1 MQLALPVCMW
11 SDAAFTNLLWDLFL
25 LKDSSMQALNIFFKL
40 LVISTILALA
50 PCLLSCCCCPGQVCP
65 SILLLGLA
73 KSFILSTG
81 ELLSLATGQVS
92 VPVVSFLLAPVY
104 IFILELVIAL

>member
-1 MQLALPVCMW
+1 MQLALPVCMR
-11 SDAAFTNLLWDLFL
+11 SDAAFTHLLWELFL
-25 LKDSSMQALNIFFKL
+25 LKDSSMQAALNILFKL
-40 LVISTILALA
+40 LVISTILAWA

-81 ELLSLATGQVS
+81 RIAFNSYRPSQCARR
-92 VPVVSFLLAPVY
+92 FLLALLY
-104 IFILELVIAL
+104 IFII

>member
-11 SDAAFTNLLWDLFL
+11 SDAAFTNLLWELFL
-25 LKDSSMQALNIFFKL
+25 LKDSSMQAALNILFKL
-40 LVISTILALA
+40 LVISTILAWA

-81 ELLSLATGQVS
+81 KLLSLATGQVS
-92 VPVVSFLLAPVY
+92 VPAVSFLLALVY
-104 IFILELVIAL
+104 IFIL